1 METSRQEII
10 APDLLWICDG
20 IGSAVGTR
28 GGGGP
33 ASLSATSVLCFRFK
47 TAALP
52 PSVFTETCSPSR
64 ERSDGAVAV
73 LRLSPHFS
81 CGVLC
86 PSQFGAAMVRLRVYV
101 LLLFP
106 QGYHVP

>member
-10 APDLLWICDG
+10 APDLLGICDG

-47 TAALP
+47 NG
-52 PSVFTETCSPSR
+52 CSAPLGIHR
-64 ERSDGAVAV
+64 N
-73 LRLSPHFS
+73 LFS
-81 CGVLC
+81 Q
-86 PSQFGAAMVRLRVYV
+86 P
-101 LLLFP
+101 
-106 QGYHVP
+106 